1 MKTGW
6 ASDRGLVRPNNED
19 SFLADEALGLFVVAD
34 GLGAHRA
41 GEVASKMAV
50 EAVANHL
57 RSRADQLEGREAV
70 CRALLEALFAAHER
84 VREAAAKDRELRG
97 MGSTLV
103 LALVRGGVLY
113 VCHVGDSRAYLI
125 DEQGIRQLTADHSV
139 AAQLARA
146 GRLSPEEAATYEL
159 RHLLT
164 QAVGSSPQIFP
175 DLTELELK
183 GGEKTLLCT
192 DGLTNVVAD
201 REILEVVQ
209 RHEGDPQ
216 SACNELVSLSLER
229 GGPDNITV
237 VLLSLDRDKT
247 QVDEAPKP

>member
-1 MKTGW
+1 MKIGC
-6 ASDRGLVRPNNED
+6 ASDKGLLRPNNED
-19 SFLADEALGLFVVAD
+19 SFLVDEALGLFAVAD

-41 GEVASKMAV
+41 GQVASKMAV
-50 EAVANHL
+50 EAAAEYL
-57 RSRADQLEGREAV
+57 RSRAEQLEGREAV
-70 CRALLEALFAAHER
+70 RRALLEAFFAAHEQ
-84 VREAAAKDRELRG
+84 VRGGAAKHRDLRG
-97 MGSTLV
+97 MGTTLV

-113 VCHVGDSRAYLI
+113 VSHVGDSRAYLI
-125 DEQGIRQLTADHSV
+125 DGEGIRQLTADHSV

-146 GRLSPEEAATYEL
+146 GRLSPEEAATHEL

-183 GGEKTLLCT
+183 GGEKILLCS

-201 REILEVVQ
+201 GEILEAVQ

-216 SACNELVSLSLER
+216 AACGDLVRLALER
-229 GGPDNITV
+229 GGPDNVTV
-237 VLLSLDRDKT
+237 VLL
-247 QVDEAPKP
+247 EYEEP